1 MTTQLS
7 HELGLLGNPIENLP
21 AMTRTDKMQERIAE
35 YGLRSIRGHIV
46 YSSEDALEFYD
57 SEGFKEVVLKPTY
70 SSGSAN
76 VRICNDRD
84 DLIETLNL
92 LFHDVNRFG
101 DQITELLV
109 QEYISGEEYI
119 VNTVS
124 HKGIH
129 RVTTVWKYN
138 KIKTSE
144 GAMVYDSCR
153 TVNELDLGEAEMVEY
168 AYQVADALGIQY
180 GEVHGEYMIDDKGPV
195 LIEVNCRPMGGNM
208 PADFVDKISGQHET
222 DSILDSYL
230 KPERFEEN
238 LKRKYELYAH
248 GTLKFFIVPSDM
260 IARSSPMAEMS
271 NRLKAYHST
280 SLSPN
285 YGAKFFRKTKD
296 VGTSDGTV
304 FFVHEDAAELDKNL
318 KFLRAVE
325 KNAFSLILSEDETEV
340 LEKDDEDT

>member
-1 MTTQLS
+1 
-7 HELGLLGNPIENLP
+7 
-21 AMTRTDKMQERIAE
+21 
-35 YGLRSIRGHIV
+35 
-46 YSSEDALEFYD
+46 
-57 SEGFKEVVLKPTY
+57 
-70 SSGSAN
+70 
-76 VRICNDRD
+76 
-84 DLIETLNL
+84 
-92 LFHDVNRFG
+92 
-101 DQITELLV
+101 
-109 QEYISGEEYI
+109 
-119 VNTVS
+119 
-124 HKGIH
+124 
-129 RVTTVWKYN
+129 
-138 KIKTSE
+138 
-144 GAMVYDSCR
+144 MVYDSCR